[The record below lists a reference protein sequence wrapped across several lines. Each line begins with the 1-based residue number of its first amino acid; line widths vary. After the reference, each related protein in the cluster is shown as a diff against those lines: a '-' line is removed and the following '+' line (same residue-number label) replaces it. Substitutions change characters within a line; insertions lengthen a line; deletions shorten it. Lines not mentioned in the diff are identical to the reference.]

1 LTVATAAPAVRID
14 WQALALRHWP
24 LLLGAFVMLGPTLVS
39 MARGPWSL
47 ESSVHG
53 PIVVA
58 TGLWLILRRADD
70 IRALM
75 SPGSAAV
82 TIAGLA
88 IAVPAY
94 VFGRA
99 FDFISIEVSALL
111 LAFLCVAHAYFG
123 MKVVRMMWFPIF
135 YLAFIIPIPG
145 WILDTVTQPLKTFV
159 STVVTSG
166 LAELGY
172 PIARVGVTLYVAGY
186 QLLVEDACA
195 GLNSLVSLS
204 AIGLFYIY
212 MLRGSNWRYSMF
224 MLLLVVPIAIAANCV
239 RVAALVLITYHFGD
253 AMAQGYLHN
262 FAGMVTFTS
271 ALLFIF
277 LVDKLLTPLRDAL
290 ADKPG
295 DVAA

>member
-1 LTVATAAPAVRID
+1 MVRTN
-14 WQALALRHWP
+14 WPALAQQHWP
-24 LLLGAFVMLGPTLVS
+24 LLLGAVAMLLPTLVS

-47 ESSVHG
+47 ESGVHG

-58 TGLWLILRRADD
+58 TGLWLLLRRAAD
-70 IRALM
+70 IRTVM
-75 SPGSAAV
+75 TPGNPAV
-82 TIAGLA
+82 TIVGLLV
-88 IAVPAY
+88 AVPAY
-94 VFGRA
+94 IFGRA
-99 FDFISIEVSALL
+99 FDFISIEISALL
-111 LAFLCVAHAYFG
+111 LALLSVAHAYLG

-135 YLAFIIPIPG
+135 YLAFVIPVPG
-145 WILDTVTQPLKTFV
+145 WVLDTVTQPLKIFV
-159 STVVTSG
+159 STVVTVG

-212 MLRGSNWRYSMF
+212 MLRGSNWRYSML

-290 ADKPG
+290 ADGPE
-295 DVAA
+295 VQAA

>member
-1 LTVATAAPAVRID
+1 
-14 WQALALRHWP
+14 
-24 LLLGAFVMLGPTLVS
+24 MLVPTLVS

-47 ESSVHG
+47 ESGVHG

-58 TGLWLILRRADD
+58 TGLWLIVRRMDD
-70 IRALM
+70 IRAVM
-75 SPGSAAV
+75 TPGNSAI
-82 TIAGLA
+82 TIVGLLV
-88 IAVPAY
+88 AVPAY
-94 VFGRA
+94 IFGRA
-99 FDFISIEVSALL
+99 FDFISIEVTALL
-111 LAFLCVAHAYFG
+111 LALLCVAHAYLG
-123 MKVVRMMWFPIF
+123 MKVVRRMWFPIF
-135 YLAFIIPIPG
+135 YIAFVIPVPG
-145 WILDTVTQPLKTFV
+145 WLLDTVTQPLKIFV
-159 STVVTSG
+159 STVVTDG

-195 GLNSLVSLS
+195 GLNSLVSLT

-212 MLRGSNWRYSMF
+212 ILRGSNWRYSML

-290 ADKPG
+290 AGGPETQ
-295 DVAA
+295 AA